1 MKRTDNKAM
10 PTVGEVNQASLAVSR
25 RIGETRL
32 GVLKNWEW
40 HDDPRRLAI
49 SLSRYKF
56 VAKMFKGRES
66 VLEVGCGDGFCAP
79 IVRQEVRKLT
89 ITDVDKVYIDDIKAR
104 AKPPEHEKWPIEAV
118 AVDIRVED
126 LPGKHDG
133 IYALDVFEHIPAG
146 DEDAAMRRI
155 IKALKPDGAVI
166 IGMPSLESQE
176 YASPQS
182 KAGHVNCKTEE
193 GLRAFMQR
201 HFDNVFIFAMN
212 DEVVHTGF
220 GPMAHYRLALACGP
234 KR

>member
-1 MKRTDNKAM
+1 MT
-10 PTVGEVNQASLAVSR
+10 TVDEVNKTSLEVSR

-49 SLSRYKF
+49 SLARYKF

-79 IVRQEVRKLT
+79 IVRQEVKKLT
-89 ITDVDKVYIDDIKAR
+89 ITDVDPVYIDDIKTR
-104 AKPPEHEKWPIEAV
+104 TKPAEHNKWPIDAV
-118 AVDIRVED
+118 VVDIRIAD
-126 LPGKHDG
+126 LPGHHDG
-133 IYALDVFEHIPAG
+133 IYSLDVFEHIPAS
-146 DEDAAMRRI
+146 DEDTAMRRI
-155 IKALKPDGAVI
+155 IKALAPHGAVI
-166 IGMPSLESQE
+166 IGMPSLESQQH
-176 YASPQS
+176 ASPQS

-193 GLRAFMQR
+193 QLRSFMQR

-220 GPMAHYRLALACGP
+220 APMAHYLFAVCCQ
-234 KR
+234 KK